1 MPSTPGVSLVVT
13 TTGQRI
19 RTVRT
24 VIESILREAKE
35 PITAGQIRVRLDFC
49 HEIASIPD
57 YPASSAAAGTART
70 LAVSNTL
77 ADLRR
82 EERLNEHGPAG
93 GRQAAAY
100 SLRPARDMIP
110 GTIITTVEGARIR
123 RRPYATI
130 GLPWK
135 GYTGTRY
142 EHAEIDVLIAAG
154 ATGALCDTCAQG
166 HACADHDA
174 YVTHTEAAAAEQ
186 RPYITVQDRDLLRAV
201 GAGKVYLSAGGRN
214 LWQMPNNTCKSA
226 GKRLTEQIKAG
237 RVELGDDGR
246 RYQLTGTGKED
257 LAAREA
263 A

>member
-1 MPSTPGVSLVVT
+1 MPSTPGVTVVINT
-13 TTGQRI
+13 IGKI

-24 VIESILREAKE
+24 VIEAILREAKE
-35 PITAGQIRVRLDFC
+35 PITAGQIRVRLDLC
-49 HEIASIPD
+49 HEVADIPD
-57 YPASSAAAGTART
+57 YPGPAVAAGTART

-77 ADLRR
+77 AALHR
-82 EERLNEHGPAG
+82 EERLVEHSPAA
-93 GRQAAAY
+93 GRQAVAY

-110 GTIITTVEGARIR
+110 GTIITTVGGARIR

-154 ATGALCDTCAQG
+154 ATGTLCETCVAG
-166 HACADHDA
+166 EACADHDA
-174 YVTHTEAAAAEQ
+174 YVTYTEAAQAER

-201 GAGKVYLSAGGRN
+201 AAGKVYLSAGGRN

-226 GKRLTEQIKAG
+226 GKRLTEQIKVG
-237 RVELGDDGR
+237 RVELGPDGR
-246 RYQLTGTGKED
+246 RYKLTDTGRSD
-257 LAAREA
+257 LAEREA